1 MRKYPTSYSQSMNTV
16 LVQEMVRFNK
26 LLVSI
31 RESLQD
37 VRKAMKVRGGE
48 GERRGRGGEE
58 GEGEHEHG
66 TRTGD
71 GTLQQAAGLHPG
83 EPAGRPQGDEG
94 ERRGGGGA
102 GEGGGERGEE
112 GEGEHEHGTRTG
124 DGTLQQAAGLHPGE
138 PAGRPQGD
146 EGERRGGG
154 GAGEG
159 GGEGERRG
167 RESMN
172 TVLVQEM
179 VRFNK
184 LLVSIRES
192 LQDVRKAMKV
202 RGGEGRG
209 GGGGEAKGRRGYGE
223 ERRQLGW

>member
-1 MRKYPTSYSQSMNTV
+1 MRCIGVQARSGGGGGKSTDEVVDEVADDILLKLPKDFDTELTMRKYPTSYSQSMNTV

-37 VRKAMKVRGGE
+37 VRKAMKVRGGD

-83 EPAGRPQGDEG
+83 EPAGRPQGDES
-94 ERRGGGGA
+94 
-102 GEGGGERGEE
+102 EG
-112 GEGEHEHGTRTG
+112 
-124 DGTLQQAAGLHPGE
+124 
-138 PAGRPQGD
+138 
-146 EGERRGGG
+146 
-154 GAGEG
+154 
-159 GGEGERRG
+159 
-167 RESMN
+167 
-172 TVLVQEM
+172 
-179 VRFNK
+179 
-184 LLVSIRES
+184 
-192 LQDVRKAMKV
+192 

-209 GGGGEAKGRRGYGE
+209 RGGGEGEKGVWGGAETTGLVSVQDMRKAVKVSGRGIRG
-223 ERRQLGW
+223 RGRIAFPFCFKLA